1 MTQGRT
7 KERKPITREEKLNGR
22 EAILAVLNR
31 IVEEDGFLE
40 QLTNNPDEALK
51 GYCVLTKEELEAL
64 VNADIE
70 KIEGWLNRLDTRK
83 VKAWLSRLNQK
94 LDPPLAA
101 WLWRGLRKKISI
113 QKEVK

>member
-1 MTQGRT
+1 MGQARF
-7 KERKPITREEKLNGR
+7 KERKPITRGEGLKGR

-40 QLTNNPDEALK
+40 QLTNNPDEALR
-51 GYCVLTKEELEAL
+51 GYCVLSKEELEAL

-70 KIEGWLNRLDTRK
+70 KIEGWLNRLDMVK
-83 VKAWLSRLNQK
+83 VEAWLNRLNQK

-101 WLWRGLRKKISI
+101 WLCRKR
-113 QKEVK
+113 